1 MTDKWIE
8 TKISE
13 LQMICPALCIFPSFV
28 PIIDTST
35 QVLVVFVFLISA
47 DLGEESQ
54 LSHKDINQLTV

>member
-1 MTDKWIE
+1 
-8 TKISE
+8 
-13 LQMICPALCIFPSFV
+13 MICPALCIFPSFV

>member
-1 MTDKWIE
+1 
-8 TKISE
+8 
-13 LQMICPALCIFPSFV
+13 MICPALCIFPSFV
-28 PIIDTST
+28 HIINTSA